1 MDFIRGS
8 EWHAVEGCHQY
19 WGLDRLL
26 QTCLGSGGAD
36 SKRGRWAGV
45 GGARDTPAVCRSQ
58 WVHRMLALKSN
69 CHKNDEKKR
78 VCSWQMPVFSWKK
91 HTVWKEQE
99 GAWWGWGRGRSH
111 DPYRWNRA
119 IRRLPTDCSLHP
131 PSVQWNRCN
140 RNGWT
145 EFSQR
150 EFKKVDLVEACRQ
163 SLAVLWCT
171 GWHTPFLPITS
182 HKHND

>member
-45 GGARDTPAVCRSQ
+45 GGARDTPAVCSTQ

-69 CHKNDEKKR
+69 CHKMKRKNECAVDKCQFSAGKNTQCEKNKR
-78 VCSWQMPVFSWKK
+78 
-91 HTVWKEQE
+91 
-99 GAWWGWGRGRSH
+99 GRGGGGEGGG
-111 DPYRWNRA
+111 A
-119 IRRLPTDCSLHP
+119 MIPTGEIE
-131 PSVQWNRCN
+131 Q
-140 RNGWT
+140 
-145 EFSQR
+145 
-150 EFKKVDLVEACRQ
+150 
-163 SLAVLWCT
+163 
-171 GWHTPFLPITS
+171 
-182 HKHND
+182 